1 MAMTARSR
9 VERHGGE
16 WISIATHIERA
27 PFRFTLTFAFG
38 DLPEAWHESRRRA
51 STWSGIV
58 GLVLLAPF
66 IPLAAAALLRTVGIA
81 QPDEWLA
88 GSPTAIIE
96 ASISLFVRIP
106 AAIAVDWWRLPRL
119 AL

>member
-9 VERHGGE
+9 VERHDGE
-16 WISIATHIERA
+16 WISIAAHIERA

-38 DLPEAWHESRRRA
+38 DLPEGWHESRRRA

-66 IPLAAAALLRTVGIA
+66 IALAAAALLRTVGIA
-81 QPDEWLA
+81 QPYEWLA
-88 GSPTAIIE
+88 RSPATIHA
-96 ASISLFVRIP
+96 AALDLFLGVP
-106 AAIAVDWWRLPRL
+106 APNPAEPWTD
-119 AL
+119 

>member
-9 VERHGGE
+9 VERHDGE
-16 WISIATHIERA
+16 WISIAAHIERA

-38 DLPEAWHESRRRA
+38 DLPEGWHESRRLA

-66 IPLAAAALLRTVGIA
+66 IALAAAALLRLVGISH
-81 QPDEWLA
+81 PHDMLA
-88 GSPTAIIE
+88 GSP
-96 ASISLFVRIP
+96 
-106 AAIAVDWWRLPRL
+106 AAIVAATLRLFLFLPGVIG
-119 AL
+119 